1 MKFSLALATLAT
13 VASAFPAIDTANEA
27 ALLKAAK
34 LAARTVKIIEAE
46 NAQAAQPV
54 RRSTLPLP
62 QDALGISRA
71 ETNCGPTI
79 PCPAFDA
86 EDQYISIDGE
96 HAYAAPG
103 EDEIRGPCPGL
114 NAAANHGYLPR
125 SGVASI
131 EETVRGLNKCKE
143 VLTICSIL
151 ANTSSVQHGH

>member
-1 MKFSLALATLAT
+1 MKLSFTFTALAA
-13 VASAFPAIDTANEA
+13 VASAFPAIDTSNEA
-27 ALLKAAK
+27 AFLKAAK
-34 LAARTVKIIEAE
+34 LAARTVKILEAE
-46 NAQAAQPV
+46 DAQAAKAAQNV
-54 RRSTLPLP
+54 RRSSLPLP

-86 EDQYISIDGE
+86 EDQYVSIEGE
-96 HAYAAPG
+96 HAYAAPA

-131 EETVRGLNKCKE
+131 EETVRGMNKCETTLKYHQ
-143 VLTICSIL
+143 
-151 ANTSSVQHGH
+151 AF